1 MDNTQQ
7 GIVTAT
13 RGRLFD
19 VSCEDGQQLKC
30 EVRQKVKDEIKATT
44 PVAVGDDV
52 LVCQTEEERGIIEQV
67 LPRRTQFARPSTGDD
82 KILQVIAANLDQLA
96 IVVSLKS
103 PALKPGLIDR
113 FIIAA
118 LMGNMNPIIVI
129 NKADLKAPKNFDEIV
144 KTYKELSYPVFITS
158 AEENIGLD
166 DFSNQLSNH
175 RTLFAGHSG
184 VGKSSL
190 LNKLIP
196 GLDIKTKQISHA
208 SNKGQHTTTSIEL
221 FEIPSGGY
229 LIDSPGLKVM
239 GLWDIDKQ
247 NLTDY
252 YIEFAEFQDI
262 CRFSSCSHSHEPDCA
277 IKEAVKKGSISK
289 IRYENYLAIADSLT

>member
-1 MDNTQQ
+1 MDNSQQ

-19 VSCEDGQQLKC
+19 VRCANGKLLKC
-30 EVRQKVKDEIKATT
+30 EVRQKVKDDAQATT

-52 LVCQTEEERGIIEQV
+52 LVFQTEELRGVIEQV
-67 LPRRTQFARPSTGDD
+67 LPRRTLFARPSKGED

-96 IVVSLKS
+96 IVVSLRS

-118 LMGNMNPIIVI
+118 HMGKMNPIIVI
-129 NKADLKAPKNFDEIV
+129 NKCDLKAPKNLDEIIQV
-144 KTYKELSYPVFITS
+144 YNNLNYPVFITS
-158 AEENIGLD
+158 AEKNIGLD
-166 DFSNQLSNH
+166 NLINQLMDH

-221 FEIPSGGY
+221 FKLPSGGY

-239 GLWDIDKQ
+239 GLWDIDKN
-247 NLTDY
+247 NLSNY
-252 YIEFAEFQDI
+252 YIEFNEYMDL
-262 CRFSSCSHSHEPDCA
+262 CRFSSCSHTHEPDCA
-277 IKEAVKKGSISK
+277 IKEAVEKKSISK
-289 IRYENYLAIADSLT
+289 IRYENYLAIAESLT

>member
-1 MDNTQQ
+1 MDNTHQ

-19 VSCEDGQQLKC
+19 VRCENGQHLKC
-30 EVRQKVKDEIKATT
+30 EVRQKVKDEAQATT

-52 LVCQTEEERGIIEQV
+52 MVCQTEDERGIIEKV
-67 LPRRTQFARPSTGDD
+67 LPRRTQFARPAKGED

-103 PALKPGLIDR
+103 PVLKPSLIDR

-118 LMGNMNPIIVI
+118 LMGKMNPIIVI
-129 NKADLKAPKNFDEIV
+129 NKSDLEPPEDFDEIV
-144 KTYKELSYPVFITS
+144 KAYSKLSYPVFITS
-158 AEENIGLD
+158 AESEIGLD
-166 DFSNQLSNH
+166 KLSNQLNDH

-208 SNKGQHTTTSIEL
+208 SDKGQHTTTSIEL
-221 FEIPSGGY
+221 FELPSGGY

-239 GLWDIDKQ
+239 GLWDIDKN
-247 NLTDY
+247 NLSDY
-252 YIEFAEFQDI
+252 YIEFADYRDL
-262 CRFSSCSHSHEPDCA
+262 CLFSSCSHSHEPDCA
-277 IKEAVKKGSISK
+277 IKEAVENDSISR
-289 IRYENYLAIADSLT
+289 IRYENYLAIAESLT

>member
-19 VSCEDGQQLKC
+19 VRCENGQHLKC
-30 EVRQKVKDEIKATT
+30 EVRQKVKDDAQATT

-52 LVCQTEEERGIIEQV
+52 LVFQTEEERGMIEKV
-67 LPRRTQFARPSTGDD
+67 LPRRTQFARPAKGED

-96 IVVSLKS
+96 IIVSLKS

-113 FIIAA
+113 FIITA
-118 LMGNMNPIIVI
+118 LMGKMNPIIVI
-129 NKADLKAPKNFDEIV
+129 NKSDLKAPKNLDEVI
-144 KTYKELSYPVFITS
+144 KAYKDLSYPVFITS
-158 AEENIGLD
+158 AEEDTGLD
-166 DFSNQLSNH
+166 VLSNQLSNH

-208 SNKGQHTTTSIEL
+208 SDKGQHTTTSIEL
-221 FEIPSGGY
+221 FELPSGGY

-239 GLWDIDKQ
+239 GLWDIDKS
-247 NLTDY
+247 NLSDY
-252 YIEFAEFQDI
+252 YIEFTEYRDL

-277 IKEAVKKGSISK
+277 IKEALENGAISK